1 MAVEQKITFCRIC
14 EATCGLQ
21 VDVEDDRVVDIRPD
35 PEHVVSRGYACVKGT
50 RYAATQHSPDRLLH
64 PIKRVGREWQEIS
77 WGQAIR
83 EIGAKLAGLIDAHG
97 PQTFGHFV
105 GSAGGAN
112 VLAPLFRGALYAALG
127 SKRMYGTG
135 TCDTMNKFRVNE
147 DLYGSPMRLAHPDVE
162 HTQFML
168 ILGEPQ

>member
-1 MAVEQKITFCRIC
+1 MAVERKITFCRIC

-21 VDVEDDRVVDIRPD
+21 VDVMDNRIQDIKPD
-35 PEHVVSRGYACVKGT
+35 PQHVVSQGYACVKGT
-50 RYAATQHSPDRLLH
+50 RYASTQHSPDRLLN
-64 PIKRVGREWQEIS
+64 PIKRIGSTWQDIS
-77 WGQAIR
+77 WAQALR
-83 EIGAKLAGLIDAHG
+83 EIAEKLNGLIAAHG

-112 VLAPLFRGALYAALG
+112 VLAPLFRGALYAGVG

-147 DLYGSPMRLAHPDVE
+147 DMYGSPMRLAHPDVE
-162 HTQFML
+162 HADFMM
-168 ILGEPQ
+168 PTV